1 MDGVL
6 ALVPEED
13 QLRLSNLT
21 GQSLYYLNSGDIRH
35 KILTIR
41 EEGISQ
47 AAYALKLLQSEGK
60 LTHATVTKG
69 ENGRMTTER
78 YSVEGPVALFL
89 TTTAAQID
97 ESSVATWVTLESI
110 DVAVVTCCVTRR
122 RH

>member
-35 KILTIR
+35 KILAIS
-41 EEGISQ
+41 EDEGISQ

-69 ENGRMTTER
+69 ENGRMTTET

-89 TTTAAQID
+89 IR
-97 ESSVATWVTLESI
+97 LF
-110 DVAVVTCCVTRR
+110 
-122 RH
+122 